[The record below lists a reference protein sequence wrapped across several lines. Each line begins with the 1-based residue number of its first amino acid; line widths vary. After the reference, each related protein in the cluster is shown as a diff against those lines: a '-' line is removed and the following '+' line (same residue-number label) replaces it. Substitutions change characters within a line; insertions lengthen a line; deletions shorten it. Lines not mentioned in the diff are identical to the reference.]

1 MGRARSATRFS
12 FRRWSGALP
21 PPERGRVGEG
31 VAGRMRGAGG
41 ESADPHPIP
50 PPKEGVGGSSAAPV
64 CGRQIACAVLI
75 LFATLSS
82 AMPPVLAQDI
92 PGIELCTREQR
103 MDRRTGCLQSNVE
116 YLQQLIAKNS
126 LDAQQR
132 LAAANREIAAQK
144 DQLAAATREIAALK
158 DALAEL
164 KARADQAPAAVAG
177 RELTALRDAVRDLRA
192 RVDDA
197 QRARPK

>member
-1 MGRARSATRFS
+1 MTE
-12 FRRWSGALP
+12 SGAIPFEHTPSVRFLCLALVLLAAAPFAP
-21 PPERGRVGEG
+21 PP
-31 VAGRMRGAGG
+31 
-41 ESADPHPIP
+41 
-50 PPKEGVGGSSAAPV
+50 AA
-64 CGRQIACAVLI
+64 
-75 LFATLSS
+75 
-82 AMPPVLAQDI
+82 AQDI
-92 PGIELCTREQR
+92 PGIELCTRERQ

-132 LAAANREIAAQK
+132 LAAANRELAAQR

-164 KARADQAPAAVAG
+164 KSRADQAPAAVAA
-177 RELTALRDAVRDLRA
+177 RELTALRDAVRDLRS

-197 QRARPK
+197 QKVKPK